1 MGEGSKVEKFS
12 MSELTNLRNEF
23 QEHRSD
29 SWQAADV
36 VSAFLVGRGYGVN
49 SASMRQ
55 AVSAMDAFI
64 GSANPI
70 QAMDAMQKALEAV
83 AYVM

>member
-1 MGEGSKVEKFS
+1 MAQGSKVEKFS
-12 MSELTNLRNEF
+12 MRELANLRNELL
-23 QEHRSD
+23 EYRSD

-49 SASMRQ
+49 TATMRQ
-55 AVSAMDAFI
+55 AVSDIEAFC
-64 GSANPI
+64 SSTNAI
-70 QAMDAMQKALEAV
+70 QAMNAMQAALEAV

>member
-1 MGEGSKVEKFS
+1 MAEQSKVEKFS
-12 MSELTNLRNEF
+12 MSELSSLRSELM
-23 QEHRSD
+23 QSGID

-49 SASMRQ
+49 TITVRDVVTRLDPFSASMD
-55 AVSAMDAFI
+55 AMDI
-64 GSANPI
+64 
-70 QAMDAMQKALEAV
+70 MQEVLETV